1 MLKLRDVSRGL
12 TPRRKLVYADIAWEI
27 LAQRFLLDNFLF
39 ALPERKSSQTG
50 TMDELR

>member
-12 TPRRKLVYADIAWEI
+12 TPLRKLVYAREI

-50 TMDELR
+50 TKDELR